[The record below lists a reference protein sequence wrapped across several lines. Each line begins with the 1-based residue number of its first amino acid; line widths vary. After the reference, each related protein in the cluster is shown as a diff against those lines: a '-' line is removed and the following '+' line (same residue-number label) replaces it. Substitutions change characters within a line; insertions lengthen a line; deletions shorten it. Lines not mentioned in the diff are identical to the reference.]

1 MTAVSSLS
9 IPHLISHR
17 YCSNPSAISIIF
29 RTSWLLSIKVL
40 RASHIPR
47 IDGDRA
53 SLVRDIVMAV
63 AITITITIPND
74 RFPIAIPLLSLFRGV
89 ELARETDFFGVG
101 TSAVVLAIVAVSPVS
116 SLAADVDGRWAGRR
130 RWK

>member
-1 MTAVSSLS
+1 
-9 IPHLISHR
+9 
-17 YCSNPSAISIIF
+17 
-29 RTSWLLSIKVL
+29 
-40 RASHIPR
+40 
-47 IDGDRA
+47 
-53 SLVRDIVMAV
+53 MAV
-63 AITITITIPND
+63 VITITITIPKD